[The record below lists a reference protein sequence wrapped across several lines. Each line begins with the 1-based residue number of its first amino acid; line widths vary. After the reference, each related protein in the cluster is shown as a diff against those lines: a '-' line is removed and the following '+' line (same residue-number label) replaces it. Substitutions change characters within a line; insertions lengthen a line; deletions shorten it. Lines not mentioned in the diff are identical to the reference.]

1 MPTSLTGIRGLQ
13 ETGSG
18 LLAGYQGDSL
28 TGLGLPSIVGLIQ
41 ADNKA
46 AALGYPS
53 TVLYTTTQSGVFMI
67 TAALNVYG
75 AAGTTNGTITPYVVY
90 WSDDSGSPQAVVV
103 GSAVSM
109 SSAAPKTSQGC
120 TLIRASAN
128 TAIYGSTVFSA
139 SATGATY
146 TFSMSCLRLL

>member
-1 MPTSLTGIRGLQ
+1 MPTAQTGIRGLQ

-46 AALGYPS
+46 ASLGYPS
-53 TVLYTTTQSGVFMI
+53 TVLYTTTQSGVYQI
-67 TAALNVYG
+67 TSGLYVYG
-75 AAGTTNGTITPYVVY
+75 VAGTANATIQPYVVY
-90 WSDDSGSPQAVVV
+90 SSDDTGTPHVQQV
-103 GSAVSM
+103 GTAVSM
-109 SSAAPKTSQGC
+109 TSQPPYGGGSV
-120 TLIRASAN
+120 LIRASAN

-139 SATGATY
+139 GATGASY
-146 TFSMSCLRLL
+146 MFSMSCLRLL